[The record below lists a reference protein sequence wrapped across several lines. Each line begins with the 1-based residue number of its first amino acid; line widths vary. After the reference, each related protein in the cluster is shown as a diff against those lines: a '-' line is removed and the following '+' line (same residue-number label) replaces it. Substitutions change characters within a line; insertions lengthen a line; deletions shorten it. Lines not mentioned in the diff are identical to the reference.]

1 MDKADCGVLV
11 ARRAKDV
18 QSKALALFAA
28 MVMEFVGREGFG
40 SETGDE
46 EAMIIVTATIEYAN
60 QAARDGAVEAGQS
73 YQQATRDDEPGCIAY
88 CFAADPC
95 SPTRVQVY
103 EAWEDGPS
111 LALHL
116 KHDNYFNMRD
126 TLGKFEMVSAESAA
140 HNVSES
146 TTVYDET
153 GVPRTEFFGQ

>member
-1 MDKADCGVLV
+1 
-11 ARRAKDV
+11 
-18 QSKALALFAA
+18 
-28 MVMEFVGREGFG
+28 
-40 SETGDE
+40 
-46 EAMIIVTATIEYAN
+46 MIIVTATIEYAN
-60 QAARDGAVEAGQS
+60 PTARDGAVEAGRG

-95 SPTRVQVY
+95 SETRVQVY
-103 EAWEDGPS
+103 EAWTNGPS

-116 KHDNYFNMRD
+116 KHENYFNMRD

-153 GVPRTEFFGQ
+153 GVPRTEFFGGVGNFN